1 LSFCKPI
8 LLQNVIIFTYMQVL
22 SFRKNAKI
30 GQLEDLRGPHF
41 RRHLRQEPYINKYF
55 FFIRWPFI
63 SAHPTTL

>member
-1 LSFCKPI
+1 
-8 LLQNVIIFTYMQVL
+8 MQVL